1 MKIRKHRLVGDRIHH
16 AESPNQGG
24 PFGPG
29 APDTIVLHYTA
40 TASAE
45 AAVQV
50 LSDPAREVSAHV
62 VVGRDGQIVQ
72 LVAFDTVAWHAGR
85 SVWAGREGLNRYSL
99 GIEVD
104 NAGQLDERDGRFL
117 SWLGREYP
125 PAEVMRAVHRNQTA
139 PSHWHRFT
147 EPQLREVE
155 ELCAGLIEAYSIR
168 QILGHEEIAPDRKVD
183 PGPAFPLDGLRAR
196 LLPTGPAPASTGEA
210 RRREEG

>member
-1 MKIRKHRLVGDRIHH
+1 MKIHNHRLVGDRIRHT
-16 AESPNQGG
+16 ESPNRGG

-29 APDTIVLHYTA
+29 DPDTIVVHYTA

-50 LSDPAREVSAHV
+50 LSDPEREVSAHV

-72 LVAFDTVAWHAGR
+72 LVPFNTIAWHAGR
-85 SVWAGREGLNRYSL
+85 SVWAGREGLNRHAL

-104 NAGQLDERDGRFL
+104 NAGQLQEQDGRFL

-125 PAEVMRAVHRNQTA
+125 PAEAVRAVHRNQA
-139 PSHWHRFT
+139 AASHWHRFT
-147 EPQLREVE
+147 EVQLRVVE
-155 ELCAGLIEAYSIR
+155 ELCAGLIDAYGIH

-183 PGPAFPLDGLRAR
+183 PGPAFPLDALRAR
-196 LLPTGPAPASTGEA
+196 LLPPGTAPGSRDEP
-210 RRREEG
+210 RRREEY